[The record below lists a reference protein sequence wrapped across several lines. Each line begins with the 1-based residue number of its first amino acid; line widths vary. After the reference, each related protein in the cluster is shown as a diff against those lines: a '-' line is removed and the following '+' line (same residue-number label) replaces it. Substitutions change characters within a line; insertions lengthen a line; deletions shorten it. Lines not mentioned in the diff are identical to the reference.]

1 MASRKKHPNPRDGLG
16 RNGAAAAYS
25 SLMSDREMYIQRALD
40 CARVTVPAWFPDDS
54 DNGSTKYRTPYQSMG
69 AMCVNSLTAKLCNAL
84 FPITQ
89 PFFKLSLNEFV
100 LKQVESDKSQMAL
113 VEQGLSMCERIITQ
127 YMADNSY
134 RVTLTEAMRQ
144 LVISGNCL
152 LYITPPD
159 DGVNY
164 NPCKLYKIHNYV
176 VQRDG
181 YGNILQIVTKEK
193 IAAAALPDDLK
204 ENMNGIDA
212 YEDTSEI
219 DVYTHIYLDDKT
231 GQYLSYEE
239 IDGKEITGTASSYPV
254 HALPWI
260 PIRMNRLDGESYG
273 RSYTEEYLGD
283 LRSLENLN
291 KSILDITMISSK
303 VVGIVNPTGITKPG
317 RLVNAKSGDFV
328 PGNPNDIQ
336 YLQVNKSADYNLIQN
351 LITQI
356 EQRLASAFLLNSSVQ
371 RNGDR
376 VTAEEIRY
384 VAQQLEEVMTG
395 VYSVLNQEMQLPIV
409 RVLLNQLQATR
420 RIPDLPKEA
429 LTPNISAG
437 LEALGRGQDLDKLNQ
452 FVQAMATVSQL
463 AQDQDVNV
471 TTLKLR
477 ICNALGIDTDGLL
490 LTPEEKQQQQ
500 MAQMAQMGMQNAAA
514 TAGQGMGAL
523 ATASP
528 QALSQTMQN
537 MNVDPSQMGMQG
549 GNQ

>member
-1 MASRKKHPNPRDGLG
+1 
-16 RNGAAAAYS
+16 
-25 SLMSDREMYIQRALD
+25 
-40 CARVTVPAWFPDDS
+40 
-54 DNGSTKYRTPYQSMG
+54 
-69 AMCVNSLTAKLCNAL
+69 MCVNSLTAKLSNAL
-84 FPITQ
+84 FPMTQ

-144 LVISGNCL
+144 LVISGNAL
-152 LYITPPD
+152 LYITPPEED
-159 DGVNY
+159 VTY

-193 IAAAALPDDLK
+193 IACAALPDDLK

-212 YEDTSEI
+212 YEDTNEV

-231 GQYLSYEE
+231 GEYLSYEE
-239 IDGKEITGTASSYPV
+239 IDGKEVAGTASSYPI

-336 YLQVNKSADYNLIQN
+336 YLQVNKSADYTLIQN
-351 LITQI
+351 LISQI
-356 EQRLASAFLLNSSVQ
+356 EQRLAQAFLLNSAVQ

-384 VAQQLEEVMTG
+384 VAQQLESVMTG

-409 RVLLNQLQATR
+409 RVLMNQLQATSK
-420 RIPDLPKEA
+420 IPDLPKEA

-452 FVQAMATVSQL
+452 FVTAMGAVAGL
-463 AQDQDVNV
+463 AQDQDVNMG
-471 TTLKLR
+471 TLKLR

-490 LTPEEKQQQQ
+490 LTEEEKQQVQ
-500 MAQMAQMGMQNAAA
+500 MQQMAQMGMQNAAA
-514 TAGQGMGAL
+514 SAGAGMGAL
-523 ATASP
+523 ATQDP
-528 QALSQTMQN
+528 QLLSQTMQN
-537 MNVDPSQMGMQG
+537 MGIDPNQVNTS

>member
-1 MASRKKHPNPRDGLG
+1 MASRKKQPKPRKGLG

-25 SLMSDREMYIQRALD
+25 SLMSDRDMYIQRALD
-40 CARVTVPAWFPDDS
+40 CARVTVPSWFPDDC
-54 DNGSTKYRTPYQSMG
+54 DNSSTYYKSPYQSMG
-69 AMCVNSLTAKLCNAL
+69 AMCVNSLTAKLSNAL
-84 FPITQ
+84 FPMTQ

-144 LVISGNCL
+144 LVISGNAL
-152 LYITPPD
+152 LYITPPED
-159 DGVNY
+159 SVTY

-193 IAAAALPDDLK
+193 IACAALPDDLK
-204 ENMNGIDA
+204 ENLNGMDA
-212 YEDTSEI
+212 YDDTTEI

-231 GQYLSYEE
+231 GEYLSYEE
-239 IDGKEITGTASSYPV
+239 IDGNEIAGTASSYPI

-336 YLQVNKSADYNLIQN
+336 YLQVNKSADYTLIQN
-351 LITQI
+351 LISQI
-356 EQRLASAFLLNSSVQ
+356 EQRLAQAFLLNSAVQ

-384 VAQQLEEVMTG
+384 VAQQLESVMTG

-409 RVLLNQLQATR
+409 RALMNQLQATSK
-420 RIPDLPKEA
+420 IPDLPKEA

-452 FVQAMATVSQL
+452 FVQAMGAVAGL
-463 AQDQDVNV
+463 AQDQDVNLG
-471 TTLKLR
+471 TLKLR

-490 LTPEEKQQQQ
+490 LTEEEKQQMQ
-500 MAQMAQMGMQNAAA
+500 MQQMAQMGMQNAAS
-514 TAGQGMGAL
+514 TAGAGMGAL
-523 ATASP
+523 ATQNP
-528 QALSQTMQN
+528 EALSQTMQN
-537 MNVDPSQMGMQG
+537 MGVEPRQAGK
-549 GNQ
+549 

>member
-1 MASRKKHPNPRDGLG
+1 MASRKKQPKPRNGLG

-25 SLMSDREMYIQRALD
+25 SLMTDREMYIQRALD
-40 CARVTVPAWFPDDS
+40 CARVTVPSWFPDDS
-54 DNGSTKYRTPYQSMG
+54 DNSSTYYKTPYQSMG
-69 AMCVNSLTAKLCNAL
+69 AMCVNSLTAKLSNAL
-84 FPITQ
+84 FPMTQ

-144 LVISGNCL
+144 LVISGNAL
-152 LYITPPD
+152 LYITPPEED
-159 DGVNY
+159 VTY

-193 IAAAALPDDLK
+193 IACAALPDDLK

-212 YEDTSEI
+212 YEDTNEV

-231 GQYLSYEE
+231 GEYLSYEE
-239 IDGKEITGTASSYPV
+239 IDGKEVAGTASSYPI

-303 VVGIVNPTGITKPG
+303 VVGIVNPTGITKPS

-336 YLQVNKSADYNLIQN
+336 YLQVNKSADYTLIQN
-351 LITQI
+351 LISQI
-356 EQRLASAFLLNSSVQ
+356 EQRLAQAFLLNSAVQ

-384 VAQQLEEVMTG
+384 VAQQLESVMTG

-409 RVLLNQLQATR
+409 RVLMNQLQATSK
-420 RIPDLPKEA
+420 IPDLPKEA

-452 FVQAMATVSQL
+452 FVTAMGAVAGL
-463 AQDQDVNV
+463 AQDQDVNMG
-471 TTLKLR
+471 TLKLR

-490 LTPEEKQQQQ
+490 LTEEEKQQVQ
-500 MAQMAQMGMQNAAA
+500 MQQMAQMGMQNAAA
-514 TAGQGMGAL
+514 SAGAGMGAL
-523 ATASP
+523 ATQDP
-528 QALSQTMQN
+528 QLLSQTMQN
-537 MNVDPSQMGMQG
+537 MGIDPNQVNTS

>member
-1 MASRKKHPNPRDGLG
+1 MASRKKQPKPRKGLG

-25 SLMSDREMYIQRALD
+25 SLMSDRDMYIQRALD
-40 CARVTVPAWFPDDS
+40 CARVTVPSWFPDDC
-54 DNGSTKYRTPYQSMG
+54 DNSSTYYKTPYQSMG
-69 AMCVNSLTAKLCNAL
+69 AMCVNSLTAKLSNAL
-84 FPITQ
+84 FPMTQ

-144 LVISGNCL
+144 LVISGNAL
-152 LYITPPD
+152 LYITPPED
-159 DGVNY
+159 SVTY

-193 IAAAALPDDLK
+193 IACAALPDDLK
-204 ENMNGIDA
+204 ENLNGMDA
-212 YEDTSEI
+212 YDDTTEI

-231 GQYLSYEE
+231 GDYLSYEE
-239 IDGKEITGTASSYPV
+239 IDGNEIAGTASSYPI

-336 YLQVNKSADYNLIQN
+336 YLQVNKSADYTLIQN
-351 LITQI
+351 LISQI
-356 EQRLASAFLLNSSVQ
+356 EQRLAQAFLLNSAVQ

-384 VAQQLEEVMTG
+384 VAQQLESVMTG

-409 RVLLNQLQATR
+409 RVLMNQLQATSK
-420 RIPDLPKEA
+420 IPDLPKEA

-437 LEALGRGQDLDKLNQ
+437 LEALGRGQDLDRLNQ
-452 FVQAMATVSQL
+452 FVQAMVAVAGL
-463 AQDQDVNV
+463 AQDQDVNMG
-471 TTLKLR
+471 TLKLR

-490 LTPEEKQQQQ
+490 LTEEEKQQIQ
-500 MAQMAQMGMQNAAA
+500 MQQMAQMGMQNAAS
-514 TAGQGMGAL
+514 TAGAGMGAL
-523 ATASP
+523 ATQNP
-528 QALSQTMQN
+528 EALSQTMQN
-537 MNVDPSQMGMQG
+537 MGVELRQAGK
-549 GNQ
+549 

>member
-1 MASRKKHPNPRDGLG
+1 MASRKKQPKPRKGLG

-25 SLMSDREMYIQRALD
+25 SLMSDRDMYIQRALD
-40 CARVTVPAWFPDDS
+40 CARVTVPSWFPDDC
-54 DNGSTKYRTPYQSMG
+54 DNSSTYYKTPYQSMG
-69 AMCVNSLTAKLCNAL
+69 AMCVNSLTAKLSNAL
-84 FPITQ
+84 FPMTQ

-144 LVISGNCL
+144 LVISGNAL
-152 LYITPPD
+152 LYITPPED
-159 DGVNY
+159 SVTY
-164 NPCKLYKIHNYV
+164 NPCKLYMIHNYV

-193 IAAAALPDDLK
+193 IACAALPDDLK
-204 ENMNGIDA
+204 ENLNGMDA
-212 YEDTSEI
+212 YDDTTEI

-231 GQYLSYEE
+231 GEYLSYEE
-239 IDGKEITGTASSYPV
+239 IDGNEIAGTASSYPI

-336 YLQVNKSADYNLIQN
+336 YLQVNKSADYTLIQN
-351 LITQI
+351 LISQI
-356 EQRLASAFLLNSSVQ
+356 EQRLAQAFLLNSAVQ

-384 VAQQLEEVMTG
+384 VAQQLESVMTG

-409 RVLLNQLQATR
+409 RVLMNQLQATSK
-420 RIPDLPKEA
+420 IPDLPKEA

-437 LEALGRGQDLDKLNQ
+437 LEALGRGQDLDRLNQ
-452 FVQAMATVSQL
+452 FVQAMVAVAGL
-463 AQDQDVNV
+463 AQDQDVNMG
-471 TTLKLR
+471 TLKLR

-490 LTPEEKQQQQ
+490 LTEEEKQQIQ
-500 MAQMAQMGMQNAAA
+500 MQQMAQMGMQNAAS
-514 TAGQGMGAL
+514 TAGAGMGAL
-523 ATASP
+523 ATQNP
-528 QALSQTMQN
+528 EALSQTMQN
-537 MNVDPSQMGMQG
+537 MGVDPRQAGK
-549 GNQ
+549 

>member
-1 MASRKKHPNPRDGLG
+1 MASRKKQPKPRKGLG

-25 SLMSDREMYIQRALD
+25 SLMSDRDMYIQRALD
-40 CARVTVPAWFPDDS
+40 CARVTVPSWFPDDC
-54 DNGSTKYRTPYQSMG
+54 DNSSTYYKSPYQSMG
-69 AMCVNSLTAKLCNAL
+69 AMCVNSLTAKLSNAL
-84 FPITQ
+84 FPMTQ

-144 LVISGNCL
+144 LVISGNAL
-152 LYITPPD
+152 LYITPPED
-159 DGVNY
+159 SVTY

-193 IAAAALPDDLK
+193 IACAALPDDLK
-204 ENMNGIDA
+204 ENLNGMDA
-212 YEDTSEI
+212 YDDTTEI

-231 GQYLSYEE
+231 GEYLSYEE
-239 IDGKEITGTASSYPV
+239 IDGNEIAGTASSYPI

-336 YLQVNKSADYNLIQN
+336 YLQVNKSADYTLIQN
-351 LITQI
+351 LISQI
-356 EQRLASAFLLNSSVQ
+356 EQRLAQAFLLNSAVQ

-384 VAQQLEEVMTG
+384 VAQQLESVMTG

-409 RVLLNQLQATR
+409 RVLMNQLQATSK
-420 RIPDLPKEA
+420 IPDLPKEA

-452 FVQAMATVSQL
+452 FVQAMGAVAGL
-463 AQDQDVNV
+463 AQDQDVNMG
-471 TTLKLR
+471 TLKLR

-490 LTPEEKQQQQ
+490 LTEEEKQQMQ
-500 MAQMAQMGMQNAAA
+500 MQQMAQMGMQNAAS
-514 TAGQGMGAL
+514 TAGAGMGAL
-523 ATASP
+523 ATQNP
-528 QALSQTMQN
+528 EALSQTMQN
-537 MNVDPSQMGMQG
+537 MGVEPRQAGK
-549 GNQ
+549 